1 MSKSTLSNIF
11 DELDDIIPEK
21 AKPSPE
27 PLTVVP
33 PTKASAPSAPSP
45 SPVASAPIDVNEVM
59 KKLKEIEADLN
70 SKFYEREEAIKVM
83 MVALISKMS
92 VFFVGTPGTGR

>member
-33 PTKASAPSAPSP
+33 PTKAPVASTSS
-45 SPVASAPIDVNEVM
+45 SPVVSAPIDINEVM

>member
-21 AKPSPE
+21 VKPSPE
-27 PLTVVP
+27 PLTVIP
-33 PTKASAPSAPSP
+33 PTKASIPSAPS
-45 SPVASAPIDVNEVM
+45 SSVVSAPIDINEVM
-59 KKLKEIEADLN
+59 RKLKEIEADLN

>member
-1 MSKSTLSNIF
+1 MSKSTLHDIF

-21 AKPSPE
+21 PKAVIEAAPI
-27 PLTVVP
+27 LTAVKSVQADP
-33 PTKASAPSAPSP
+33 QVQPIASAP
-45 SPVASAPIDVNEVM
+45 VDINEAM